1 MSSCCSSHTYQTMHS
16 LGLGFFARAAV
27 GPNAL
32 LRLYSRNFNARK
44 CSERRYQWTGAWG
57 PAGWIKNYSQE
68 ARKNELGQYVCY
80 HLPHRTLLKVQGQDT
95 RSFLQGIVTNDME
108 LFVEEEQNV
117 LYAHMLNV
125 QGRTL
130 YDIIIYRLKEAEAG
144 CGVLVECDTT
154 IKDFILKHL
163 KVYKIRRQ
171 VKISLCPELSLWAV
185 LPQGTAPGQERPKPG
200 LTAPEKALMWEEDPR
215 TEAMGWRL
223 VVDNKVDP
231 LEIIP
236 SCQQGDSE
244 EYHRHRYAIGLPEGV
259 KDLPP
264 GVALPLES
272 NLVYMQGISFSK
284 GCYIG
289 QELTAR
295 THHTGVVR
303 KRLMPVRMSAPAE
316 GLEEGVSLQT
326 QSGKPAGKHRAGVG
340 ELGLSLIRLAHAKEP
355 LTLKASEDT
364 TVTLEASVP
373 DWWPKDSKAK

>member
-1 MSSCCSSHTYQTMHS
+1 M
-16 LGLGFFARAAV
+16 
-27 GPNAL
+27 
-32 LRLYSRNFNARK
+32 
-44 CSERRYQWTGAWG
+44 
-57 PAGWIKNYSQE
+57 
-68 ARKNELGQYVCY
+68 
-80 HLPHRTLLKVQGQDT
+80 
-95 RSFLQGIVTNDME
+95 
-108 LFVEEEQNV
+108 
-117 LYAHMLNV
+117 
-125 QGRTL
+125 
-130 YDIIIYRLKEAEAG
+130 
-144 CGVLVECDTT
+144 
-154 IKDFILKHL
+154 
-163 KVYKIRRQ
+163 
-171 VKISLCPELSLWAV
+171 
-185 LPQGTAPGQERPKPG
+185 
-200 LTAPEKALMWEEDPR
+200 
-215 TEAMGWRL
+215 
-223 VVDNKVDP
+223 
-231 LEIIP
+231 
-236 SCQQGDSE
+236 
-244 EYHRHRYAIGLPEGV
+244 

-373 DWWPKDSKAK
+373 DWWPKDTKAK